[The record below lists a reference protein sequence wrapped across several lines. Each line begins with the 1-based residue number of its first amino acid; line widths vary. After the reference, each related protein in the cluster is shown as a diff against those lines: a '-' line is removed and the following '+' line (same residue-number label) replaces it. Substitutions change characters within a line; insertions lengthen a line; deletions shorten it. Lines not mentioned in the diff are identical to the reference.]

1 MGYPIFHSQY
11 TAAQIEASIGKTPRI
26 KASTRTWE
34 VWDIATSAY
43 VDTGVSIDTEL
54 FIDPTLTEAG
64 YAADAKVTGD
74 GVYSLTALAA
84 GGNLSEVLNVTWN
97 QGSISSST
105 GSITSSETRIRTDV
119 IRGTAAAMA
128 ILAEHAVDVM
138 IYAYR
143 FSITANQYVGKIT
156 PAWVSCPAGK
166 QMLIPLD
173 RGLAFCVVARYHDD
187 SGILPAEGA
196 NITIRKYYAMRA
208 NSSAPVA
215 TLGETQELTGFD
227 FSWGS
232 GRLDTDTGQGISGE
246 YTMRSTTV
254 PIKPGTALTFTGVGG
269 EDRSAYVYFYDK
281 DRVYLRRMNLLTEG
295 TVQAPSNAGYMRLLY
310 GYTIASGIVLSDA
323 WPEMANFKISINEDR
338 TQFIL
343 NVLGYLPTTMVKGY
357 IRQNGAIN
365 AESTGVSSYPVF
377 ELPVGRTVK
386 VKIWGPWKY
395 SVMQGDAANN
405 LTRTHRLVTQN
416 EIEVEH
422 PFVGFTFYK
431 YDENGDIIDAD
442 PDDFKNEVVLFLE
455 DRATDSVQFTHDVPE
470 NIGVLNVINRAYQ
483 MTKLTYT
490 TAADLPTQVNT
501 DRYPGHVPAGE
512 EVTGVMYSSVRSE
525 GLYVPQ
531 CVSLHT
537 YMTALLNPNSY
548 IYKKTEPQPHY
559 NALTY
564 YGAVCSSMVAWCYGI
579 DDVVPTTISFANYPG
594 MEIIENQSPYGLKL
608 GDMLNYAGS
617 HIAIVTD
624 IVRDWRGRIS
634 KIEVTDQVNYSSHPM
649 TRSRRLSPENIQSQY
664 FDNRYVAYRYHY
676 IYKVPYTPS
685 PWINL
690 DDEAGEPVYSEFLSP
705 RRGEDANW
713 RLGETV
719 EIDIMDAA
727 EYTQAVL
734 EKYDAADEEWT
745 VVDTQS
751 IPAGLLLSYASLDA
765 RRYRAYLTDGT
776 ASCDPVYFD
785 VMSVS
790 VSYAASEGAVAVS
803 FASDMGIPASV
814 SFCVADPDSTDYRA
828 VSSFYVLSDAEIEAG
843 TAAILH
849 AAGTFLMKVEFK
861 TQFGLYSSDLT
872 EVTIL

>member
-11 TAAQIEASIGKTPRI
+11 TAEQIEASIGKTPRI
-26 KASTRTWE
+26 KSSTRTWE

-54 FIDPTLTEAG
+54 FVDPTLTESG
-64 YAADAKVTGD
+64 YAADAKITGD
-74 GVYSLTALAA
+74 GVYSLTTLAA
-84 GGNLSEVLNVTWN
+84 DGNLSEALNVTWN
-97 QGSISSST
+97 SGGIYSST
-105 GSITSSETRIRTDV
+105 GSTTQNAARIRTDV
-119 IRGTAAAMA
+119 IRGTASALS
-128 ILAEHAVDVM
+128 ILTEHAVDV
-138 IYAYR
+138 IVYAYR
-143 FSITANQYVGKIT
+143 FNINTSQYVGQIT

-166 QMLIPLD
+166 QVLIPLD

-187 SGILPAEGA
+187 ASILPAEGDG
-196 NITIRKYYAMRA
+196 ITIQKYNAMRA
-208 NSSAPVA
+208 DSSAPAV
-215 TLGETQELTGFD
+215 TLGGAQELTGFD
-227 FSWGS
+227 FSWTSGTLSEASGNENTSERIMRTDFLRIVPGS
-232 GRLDTDTGQGISGE
+232 VLKFVGE
-246 YTMRSTTV
+246 GGSIRAAFAYYYDEAKSY
-254 PIKPGTALTFTGVGG
+254 IKRVSIVGG
-269 EDRSAYVYFYDK
+269 DYVLVPNNAAYV
-281 DRVYLRRMNLLTEG
+281 RLT
-295 TVQAPSNAGYMRLLY
+295 Y
-310 GYTIASGIVLSDA
+310 GYTTASGETLNDGFA
-323 WPEMANFKISINEDR
+323 EMPKYKISINEDR

-343 NVLGYLPTTMVKGY
+343 NVLGYLPTTIVKGY
-357 IRQNGAIN
+357 IRPSGVISD
-365 AESTGVSSYPVF
+365 STGVSSYPIF

-395 SVMQGDAANN
+395 SVMQGDAAND
-405 LTRTHRLVTQN
+405 LTKTHRLVTQR

-431 YDENGDIIDAD
+431 YDENGDIVDAD

-455 DRATDSVQFTHDVPE
+455 DRATDSAQLIHDVPE

-483 MTKLTYT
+483 MAKLTYT

-501 DRYPGHVPAGE
+501 EQYPGYVPAGE
-512 EVTGVMYSSVRSE
+512 KVTGVMYSSVRSE

-548 IYKKTEPQPHY
+548 IYKKTEPEPHY

-649 TRSRRLSPENIQSQY
+649 TRSRSLSPESIQSQY

-685 PWINL
+685 PWVNL
-690 DDEAGEPVYSEFLSP
+690 YDETGEPVYSEFLSP

-719 EIDIMDAA
+719 EIDVMDVA

-734 EKYDAADEEWT
+734 EKYDAADEEWDA
-745 VVDTQS
+745 VDTRS

-765 RRYRAYLTDGT
+765 GRYRAYLTDGT
-776 ASCDPVYFD
+776 ASCDPVHFD

-814 SFCVADPDSTDYRA
+814 SFCVADPDSSDYRA
-828 VSSFYVLSDAEIEAG
+828 VSSFCVLSDAEIETG
-843 TAAILH
+843 AAVIPH
-849 AAGTFLMKVEFK
+849 ASGTFLMKVEFK
-861 TQFGLYSSDLT
+861 TRFGLYSSDLT